1 MPDLDRF
8 YREAA
13 GEAAIL
19 AVVPSSSESGMRD
32 LMKAQAYSFPVMVD
46 RGAVGSAYKVR
57 YVPDLFVIDG
67 GGRLVNTIVGG
78 TDFTKLNQLVD
89 DLAGG

>member
-13 GEAAIL
+13 NKAAIL
-19 AVVPSSSESGMRD
+19 AVVPPSSESGMRD
-32 LMKAQAYSFPVMVD
+32 LMKAQNYSFTVMVD
-46 RGAVGSAYKVR
+46 KGAVGSAYNVR

-67 GGRLVNTIVGG
+67 QGKLVNTIVGG
-78 TDFTKLNQLVD
+78 ADFTKLNQLVD